1 MSDIENKEEV
11 KEAANKEAAQEVKEA
26 AKTEVAQE
34 VKEAVK
40 TKVAQEI
47 KEVVRKE
54 TREPREQREPR
65 EGGNYRRPSG
75 GRPPMRGGG
84 RKSYFRRK
92 VCRFCTQKVVA
103 NYKDADTLRRFITER
118 GKILPRRI
126 TGTCAKHQRSLSRE
140 IKRAR
145 VLAYLPYVKQ

>member
-1 MSDIENKEEV
+1 MADIEKKEEKV
-11 KEAANKEAAQEVKEA
+11 VAETAAAPVVEKKEPAQVESREQ
-26 AKTEVAQE
+26 TQE
-34 VKEAVK
+34 SRPQSRESRP
-40 TKVAQEI
+40 QS
-47 KEVVRKE
+47 
-54 TREPREQREPR
+54 REPRDNS
-65 EGGNYRRPSG
+65 NYRRPSG
-75 GRPPMRGGG
+75 GRPPMRGG
-84 RKSYFRRK
+84 RKSYFRKK

>member
-1 MSDIENKEEV
+1 MADIENKEE
-11 KEAANKEAAQEVKEA
+11 
-26 AKTEVAQE
+26 
-34 VKEAVK
+34 
-40 TKVAQEI
+40 I
-47 KEVVRKE
+47 KEVPVPAAAPVQEKKAPEQTE
-54 TREPREQREPR
+54 TRVQSREPREPR
-65 EGGNYRRPSG
+65 ENSNYRRPSG
-75 GRPPMRGGG
+75 GRPQMRGGG
-84 RKSYFRRK
+84 RKSYFRKK

-103 NYKDADTLRRFITER
+103 NYKDADTLKRFITER